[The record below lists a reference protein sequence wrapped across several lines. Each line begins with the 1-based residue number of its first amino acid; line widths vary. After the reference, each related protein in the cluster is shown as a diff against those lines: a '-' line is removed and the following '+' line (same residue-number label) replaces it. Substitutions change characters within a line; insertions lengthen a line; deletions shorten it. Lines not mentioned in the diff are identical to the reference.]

1 MTTAKVKVPSALPL
15 ASSLW
20 RVMALVIVFAVTA
33 GCALR
38 LAPQYDPSIVR
49 GIESANEQAMVLF
62 ATVAPGVKASTFPTR
77 APAYAQVIG
86 QLDALRLL
94 AESRPAPPPPSFGP
108 SAGQVVD
115 PPTPSILTNVSAL
128 IAQMRDRD
136 ARHGLTAAQVPGFR
150 QSYETW
156 MEQAITYETALRR

>member
-1 MTTAKVKVPSALPL
+1 
-15 ASSLW
+15 
-20 RVMALVIVFAVTA
+20 
-33 GCALR
+33 
-38 LAPQYDPSIVR
+38 
-49 GIESANEQAMVLF
+49 
-62 ATVAPGVKASTFPTR
+62 
-77 APAYAQVIG
+77 
-86 QLDALRLL
+86 
-94 AESRPAPPPPSFGP
+94 
-108 SAGQVVD
+108 VVD